1 MIQYQILQIDII
13 RIAWQ
18 TVRRITNEIMGIKG
32 LSSHAL
38 ISTFSQ
44 ISAHFNVKH
53 MNPLNNHPPISLT
66 FLIVGWD
73 KWKTCFHCHFIS
85 NFLSFNYGRISTG
98 EQSAPSLIKNP
109 PAHEGPHPFQ
119 SKFQISP
126 KALIPGN
133 GVHS

>member
-18 TVRRITNEIMGIKG
+18 TVRRITNEILGVKG

-38 ISTFSQ
+38 ISTLSQ

-53 MNPLNNHPPISLT
+53 MNPLNNHPPISLN

-98 EQSAPSLIKNP
+98 EQSAPSLIKHP

-119 SKFQISP
+119 SKF
-126 KALIPGN
+126 
-133 GVHS
+133 

>member
-44 ISAHFNVKH
+44 ISAQFNVKH
-53 MNPLNNHPPISLT
+53 MHPLNNHPPISLT
-66 FLIVGWD
+66 FLIVGING
-73 KWKTCFHCHFIS
+73 KPVSITSLFLT
-85 NFLSFNYGRISTG
+85 FLSFNYSRISTG
-98 EQSAPSLIKNP
+98 EQSAPSLIKSP
-109 PAHEGPHPFQ
+109 PAHQGSHPFQ
-119 SKFQISP
+119 SKFLNKP
-126 KALIPGN
+126 LGT
-133 GVHS
+133 